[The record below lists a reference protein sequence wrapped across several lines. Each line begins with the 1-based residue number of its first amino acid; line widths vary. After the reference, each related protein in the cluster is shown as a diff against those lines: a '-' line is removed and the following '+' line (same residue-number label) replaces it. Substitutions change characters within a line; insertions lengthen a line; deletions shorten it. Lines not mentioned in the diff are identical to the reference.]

1 MLIERGGDIEDVEHG
16 SKGDEHG
23 LFSEVSSWTDPA
35 PILSHNRGDKK
46 RRELS
51 PSSKPEYIV
60 DRVSYIWVEPTVFDE
75 AFRIELFRILVNLW
89 VVHAS
94 PEMRR
99 LRVSLEVTLANELT
113 RHWEAGEFPQ
123 G

>member
-75 AFRIELFRILVNLW
+75 AFRIELFRILVDGY
-89 VVHAS
+89 VARHGPGAD
-94 PEMRR
+94 ER
-99 LRVSLEVTLANELT
+99 LSACES
-113 RHWEAGEFPQ
+113 EA
-123 G
+123 